1 MLTNPIAQKY
11 AQAIYELACEK
22 NMLEQVEEQ
31 LKMVAAMLA
40 EHSDLATFLY
50 HPLIQAQ
57 AKRELITRVFVQDLA
72 DFVHTFLL
80 LLVDK
85 RRETLLPDI
94 MKEFKMLANQ
104 ARNIVEADVTV
115 AMPLH
120 DAEQLA
126 LSQKLGAI
134 TGKNVLLRIS
144 VDERILG
151 GVIVKIGD
159 KLIDGSVSRQLEMLK
174 SALSQAPVA

>member
-11 AQAIYELACEK
+11 AQAIYELASEK
-22 NMLEQVEEQ
+22 NMLEPVEEQ
-31 LKMVAAMLA
+31 LEWVAATMA
-40 EHSDLATFLY
+40 QNKDMATFLY
-50 HPLIQAQ
+50 HPLILAK
-57 AKRELITRVFVQDLA
+57 AKRELITRVFGQELA

-94 MKEFKMLANQ
+94 IREFKMLANQ

-115 AMPLH
+115 AMPLD
-120 DAEQLA
+120 DAGQLA

-134 TGKNVLLRIS
+134 TGKNVLLKIS

-151 GVIVKIGD
+151 GVVVKIGD

-174 SALSQAPVA
+174 SVLSQVPVA

>member
-11 AQAIYELACEK
+11 AQAIYEIACDK

-31 LKMVAAMLA
+31 LKMIAATLS
-40 EHSDLATFLY
+40 ETSDLPKFLY
-50 HPLIQAQ
+50 HPLVQ
-57 AKRELITRVFVQDLA
+57 AKAKHELIAKVFAQEVA
-72 DFVHTFLL
+72 DFVYTFLL

-94 MKEFKMLANQ
+94 IREFNLLANQ

-115 AMPLH
+115 AMPLQE
-120 DAEQLA
+120 AEQLA
-126 LSQKLGAI
+126 LARKLGAI
-134 TGKNVLLRIS
+134 TGKNVLLHVS

-159 KLIDGSVSRQLEMLK
+159 KLIDGSVARQLHMLQ
-174 SALSQAPVA
+174 SALSQTPVA